1 MKPLAFPKK
10 TLRIS
15 WDVNTR
21 RMQVEDKDHRVTTFF
36 NVSEE
41 DFDLLKASKF
51 PGLSVKRLQKSQKF
65 PFNVDMNS

>member
-1 MKPLAFPKK
+1 MKPPAFPKK

-21 RMQVEDKDHRVTTFF
+21 RMQVEDKDHSVITFF

-41 DFDLLKASKF
+41 DFELLKASKF
-51 PGLSVKRLQKSQKF
+51 SGLSVKQLQRSQKF
-65 PFNVDMNS
+65 PFDVEIVS

>member
-1 MKPLAFPKK
+1 MKPPAFPKK
-10 TLRIS
+10 TLGIS

-51 PGLSVKRLQKSQKF
+51 PGLLLSGSKRVKSFLLTSI
-65 PFNVDMNS
+65 